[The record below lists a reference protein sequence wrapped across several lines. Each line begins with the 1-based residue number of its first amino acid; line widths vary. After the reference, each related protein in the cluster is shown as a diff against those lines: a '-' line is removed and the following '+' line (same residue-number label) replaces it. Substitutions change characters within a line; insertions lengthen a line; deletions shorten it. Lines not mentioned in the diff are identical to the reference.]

1 MEQSTANQLNDGCSQ
16 RLSSGSR
23 AVQLPLQVQFP
34 CRKPLLYKEKG
45 DSCRVGYRRSQAS
58 TPQASRAS
66 GRSHPGSVDT
76 TVGQSHGN
84 FVGRLGR

>member
-16 RLSSGSR
+16 RLSSGSG
-23 AVQLPLQVQFP
+23 AVQLPLPVQFLWH
-34 CRKPLLYKEKG
+34 KPLLYKEKG

-76 TVGQSHGN
+76 TVGQSRGN